1 MVIPTD
7 SGRKRTTTI
16 TRRRVPRLV
25 ITASTVLALFSGLLV
40 EAIANSIPAG
50 ATSSAVDGGTRG
62 ADNNRTGWYPDQT
75 NLSPALVSGGT
86 FGRLFDTP
94 VNGEVYGQPLVDDGQ
109 LLVNTENNYA
119 YGLDPVTGAQ
129 LWSRQFG
136 APVQASVIDCGD
148 LTPSFGVTS
157 TAVVDQTTNVE
168 YLVDNE
174 YVSGTS
180 GQTAYYMHALNL
192 NDNGAEE
199 PGFPVLI
206 AGTAS
211 NDPSLTFDPF
221 HELQRPGLL
230 LMGGNV
236 YVAFSAHCDI
246 SPWEGWIAGVTESGT
261 LQTMWTTVATASDSS
276 PDPGA
281 GIWMS
286 GGGLVSDGPGQILF
300 ATGNG
305 ASNGSG
311 PIPGDRPPPDLGE
324 AVVRVAVQ
332 SDGSLKATDFF
343 SPYDSAT
350 LDRSDLDFGS
360 GSPVALPNA
369 YFGTAAIPHLAIEV
383 GKEGYVYLLNRDN
396 LGGVGEGPNGTDDV
410 VGRYGPNGGVWSS
423 PAVWPGDG
431 GYIYIPTASGS
442 VSSSGSV
449 GTMDAYQYGVNGSGT
464 PALNLVGKSPDG
476 FGFGSSAPVVTSNG
490 TTSGSALV
498 WTVWSADGSGTGAE
512 LRAYD
517 PVPVGGTLQEVWS
530 APVGTSSKFNPPGV
544 ANNRL
549 YVGTRDGHVLGFGAP
564 VGVPVTAPAPTF
576 PTTVVGKTSTETQTI
591 TAVNAVT
598 ITSLTT
604 TGPFTLG
611 SPSQALPAS
620 LAPGAT
626 LTVPVTFTPTAA
638 GPAGGGLTITAGTSG
653 MSTVSYT
660 GSGELAAANLTSTT
674 SGVSFGGIAPG
685 AESSA
690 TVGFANTGAQPL
702 TISAVD
708 LPAAPFT
715 ASGTPAVGATLN
727 AGAEIVVNVM
737 FAPVANGSYSSTL
750 EIDSTG
756 GNVVVALTGN
766 ATDPGRLSISPTSI
780 SYGSV
785 AVGSSSTRSF
795 TVSNTGGTNLT
806 ITKSKPPA
814 TGPFSAS
821 TQLSEGTTLTPGE
834 TLTEAVVFTPSVV
847 GNVTD
852 TWIVNADDASGP
864 WTISF
869 SGTGT
874 PAGPITTASTNP
886 SHGYWLVGSDG
897 GIFSFGSAPF
907 LGSTGNLTLQRP
919 VVGIV
924 PTSDNGGYWMDASDG
939 GVFSFGDTRFYGSIP
954 GLGLRPAGSGL
965 PHSLN
970 DPIVGMVPSA
980 DGGGYFMVGSDGGV
994 FAFGDAHFEGSCPGI
1009 GGCVGSAVAVIP
1021 DASGN
1026 GYWVITSTGNVY
1038 SFGDAPYLGAPGQGT
1053 VVSAAATHVGN
1064 GYWALL
1070 SNGQVFGYGDAANFG
1085 SPSPTDFSGSDPAT
1099 AVFASS
1105 DGAGYWVSSALGA
1118 VFNFGDSSNFGDTAQ
1133 THLNGPIIAG
1143 AGF

>member
-1 MVIPTD
+1 MFAGLAV
-7 SGRKRTTTI
+7 KE
-16 TRRRVPRLV
+16 
-25 ITASTVLALFSGLLV
+25 ASTSA
-40 EAIANSIPAG
+40 PAG

-62 ADNNRTGWYPDQT
+62 ADNDRTGWYPDQT
-75 NLSPALVSGGT
+75 NLSPSLVSGGT
-86 FGRLFDTP
+86 FGQLFDTS

-129 LWSRQFG
+129 LWTRQFG
-136 APVQASVIDCGD
+136 TPVKAADIACAD

-157 TAVVDQTTNVE
+157 TPVVDQTTNVE

-180 GQTAYYMHALNL
+180 GPSAFFMHALNL
-192 NDNGAEE
+192 SNNGAEE
-199 PGFPVLI
+199 PGFPVQI
-206 AGTAS
+206 GGTAS
-211 NDPSLTFDPF
+211 NDPSLTFDPTLQ
-221 HELQRPGLL
+221 LQRPGLL
-230 LMGGNV
+230 LLDGTV
-236 YVAFSAHCDI
+236 YAAFGSHCDDY
-246 SPWEGWIAGVTESGT
+246 PWEGWIAGVTESGT
-261 LQTMWTTVATASDSS
+261 LKTMWTTVATASG
-276 PDPGA
+276 PAPLEGA

-311 PIPGDRPPPDLGE
+311 PIPGDEPPPDLGE

-332 SDGSLKATDFF
+332 PDGSLKATDFF
-343 SPYDSAT
+343 SPYDAAA
-350 LDRSDLDFGS
+350 LDQSDLDFGS
-360 GSPVALPNA
+360 GSPIALPDQ
-369 YFGTAAIPHLAIEV
+369 YFGTTAIPHLAVEV

-442 VSSSGSV
+442 VSAGNSAGV
-449 GTMDAYQYGVNGSGT
+449 MDAYQYGLNGSGT
-464 PALNLVGKSPDG
+464 PTLNLVGKSPDA
-476 FGFGSSAPVVTSNG
+476 FGLGSSAPVVTSNG
-490 TTSGSALV
+490 ITSGSALV
-498 WTVWSADGSGTGAE
+498 WTVWSPDGTGAGSQ

-517 PVPVGGTLQEVWS
+517 PVPVNGVLQLVWS

-564 VGVPVTAPAPTF
+564 VGPPVTAPAPSF
-576 PTTVVGKTSTETQTI
+576 PTTVVGQTSTETQTI
-591 TAVNAVT
+591 TANSPVT
-598 ITSLTT
+598 ISALST

-611 SPSQALPAS
+611 TPSQTLPAT
-620 LAPGAT
+620 LVAGAT
-626 LTVPVTFTPTAA
+626 LTVPVTFAPTAA
-638 GPAGGGLTITAGTSG
+638 GPVGGGLEITAGTAGST
-653 MSTVSYT
+653 TVSYT
-660 GSGELAAANLTSTT
+660 GTGELAAANLASTT
-674 SGVSFGGIAPG
+674 MGVSFGGIAPG
-685 AESSA
+685 GPPSST
-690 TVGFANTGAQPL
+690 TVGFANNGAQSL

-708 LPAAPFT
+708 MPTAPFSVT
-715 ASGTPAVGATLN
+715 GTPPVGSTLTP
-727 AGAEIVVNVM
+727 GQEITVNVT
-737 FAPVANGSYSSTL
+737 FAPVSLGSYSSTL

-756 GNVVVALTGN
+756 GNVVVAITGN
-766 ATDPGRLSISPTSI
+766 ATPPGVLSISPTSI

-785 AVGSSSTRSF
+785 AVGSTASESF

-806 ITKSKPPA
+806 ISKSKPPA
-814 TGPFSAS
+814 TGPFTAS

-834 TLTEAVVFTPSVV
+834 SQTETVDFTPTAV
-847 GNVTD
+847 GTVTD
-852 TWIVNADDASGP
+852 AWTINANDTSGV

-874 PAGPITTASTNP
+874 LVGPVTTGSTAP

-897 GIFSFGSAPF
+897 GIFTFGSAQF
-907 LGSTGNLTLQRP
+907 RGSTGSLSLQRP

-924 PTSDNGGYWMDASDG
+924 PTIDDGGYWLDASDG

-954 GLGLRPAGSGL
+954 GLGMHPAGSGL

-970 DPIVGMVPSA
+970 DPIVAMVPSA

-994 FAFGDAHFEGSCPGI
+994 FAFGDAHFAGSCPGI
-1009 GGCVGSAVAVIP
+1009 GGCAGSAVAVVP
-1021 DASGN
+1021 DDSGN
-1026 GYWVITSTGNVY
+1026 GYWVVTSTGNVY
-1038 SFGDAPYLGAPGQGT
+1038 GFGDAAYLGGPGQGRVT
-1053 VVSAAATHVGN
+1053 AAVASHVGN
-1064 GYWALL
+1064 GYWVLL
-1070 SNGQVFGYGDAANFG
+1070 SDGQVFGYGDAANFG
-1085 SPSPTDFSGSDPAT
+1085 SPPSTDFNPFDPAT

-1105 DGAGYWVSSALGA
+1105 DSGGYWVSSALGA
-1118 VFNFGDSSNFGDTAQ
+1118 VFNFGDAPNLGGVTQ
-1133 THLNGPIIAG
+1133 MHLNGPIIAG
-1143 AGF
+1143 TGF